1 MVVVSFIC
9 TGFEDSF
16 GDDGV
21 AGLSEGGGVKAGG
34 EDCSVSI
41 STSCTGWGS
50 GGFSVVHSGELGQ
63 EVCGEMGG
71 VGGIGGRSAG
81 VSFKT

>member
-1 MVVVSFIC
+1 MVVVVVSFIC
-9 TGFEDSF
+9 TGFF
-16 GDDGV
+16 GDTGV
-21 AGLSEGGGVKAGG
+21 AGFSEGGGVKAEGD
-34 EDCSVSI
+34 DCSVSI

-63 EVCGEMGG
+63 EVCGEIGG